1 MDYLNKYVIISLIL
15 LLLLFINQKT
25 DTIKEM
31 TGGDIIA
38 AGAIIANQDIP
49 DINNFG
55 FITIHNNKINT
66 ISTIA
71 EFSVPFT
78 SFYNIIT
85 YFNIEMITN
94 NPSIYLYLYGSMG
107 DYRGKYPIYEP
118 KKNNKSKKNIYTY
131 KQRHELMKLHFQS
144 GDILKIVVP
153 TLSTDIKIIET
164 PVILLATWKTDYN
177 NITDNIMLAKS
188 TNDEKLLKEYKDY
201 AKDKILYIIIYIM
214 LYIITYTIEKDNADD
229 NIIKLSGNNKIDS
242 IIDFCKTKKSND
254 IICYVNDLD
263 IIIAD
268 KKEIL
273 DKYYSFNK
281 ELIISKINTENSI
294 IKKYIQDKIYSRCQ
308 EYNINTDFF
317 IGTAQSI
324 IDLFS
329 KLDKNTDEQIYIT
342 KLCNKSNNIKIDTDN
357 ILFYNYSKDD
367 DIKIVDK
374 RIVINNQYPAIISF
388 IEKKNNLSI
397 NHFKNEILFILINSL
412 NFYYF
417 KNKYFNIFIY
427 ILTAAELINHELFIK
442 HIDTSI
448 IYKFIYY
455 LLRILHLFLIYI
467 LFNLIYKSYAQPD
480 IKIIILLNISYL
492 LLLLSFFIFRG
503 CILSI
508 IENYVLGTK
517 DIGNMLIYNRFAYFL
532 NKKNNYI
539 IQKNNMTTD
548 WFKTQ
553 IIVILVII
561 ISNIKFLINNNLFKL
576 EYGEYK
582 YITDLFK

>member
-1 MDYLNKYVIISLIL
+1 M
-15 LLLLFINQKT
+15 
-25 DTIKEM
+25 
-31 TGGDIIA
+31 
-38 AGAIIANQDIP
+38 
-49 DINNFG
+49 
-55 FITIHNNKINT
+55 
-66 ISTIA
+66 
-71 EFSVPFT
+71 
-78 SFYNIIT
+78 
-85 YFNIEMITN
+85 
-94 NPSIYLYLYGSMG
+94 
-107 DYRGKYPIYEP
+107 
-118 KKNNKSKKNIYTY
+118 
-131 KQRHELMKLHFQS
+131 
-144 GDILKIVVP
+144 
-153 TLSTDIKIIET
+153 
-164 PVILLATWKTDYN
+164 
-177 NITDNIMLAKS
+177 
-188 TNDEKLLKEYKDY
+188 
-201 AKDKILYIIIYIM
+201 M
-214 LYIITYTIEKDNADD
+214 LYIITYILDNNNSIIETNTDN
-229 NIIKLSGNNKIDS
+229 NIIKLSGNNKINS
-242 IIDFCKTKKSND
+242 IIDFCKTKNSND

-294 IKKYIQDKIYSRCQ
+294 FKKYIQDKIYSRCQ

-329 KLDKNTDEQIYIT
+329 KLDKNIDEQIYIT
-342 KLCNKSNNIKIDTDN
+342 KICNKSNNIKIDTDN

-412 NFYYF
+412 NFYYL

-427 ILTAAELINHELFIK
+427 ILTAAELIDHELFVK
-442 HIDTSI
+442 HIEVSI

-455 LLRILHLFLIYI
+455 LLRILHMFIIYI

-480 IKIIILLNISYL
+480 IKIMMLLNISYL
-492 LLLLSFFIFRG
+492 LLLLSFFIFKA

-508 IENYVLGTK
+508 IENRVLGIQ

-532 NKKNNYI
+532 YKKNNYI
-539 IQKNNMTTD
+539 IQKNNYTTD
-548 WFKTQ
+548 WMKTH
-553 IIVILVII
+553 IIVILPII
-561 ISNIKFLINNNLFKL
+561 ISNIKYLINNNLFKL
-576 EYGEYK
+576 EYK